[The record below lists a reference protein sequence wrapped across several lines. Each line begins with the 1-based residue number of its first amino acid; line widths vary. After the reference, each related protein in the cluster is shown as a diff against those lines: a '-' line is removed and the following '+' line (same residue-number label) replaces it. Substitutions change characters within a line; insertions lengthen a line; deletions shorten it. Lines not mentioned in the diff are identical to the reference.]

1 MNNDLEK
8 KLSEQ
13 LIKQLNKE
21 ALEIEAAVNNNSD
34 IADVEVPANMHELVM
49 KKIED
54 YEAETR
60 SLEGLSNEDKE
71 ALEIG
76 RKIKKYKKKKTKM
89 WFVLA
94 AVLVLVLGMGVT
106 SLGSKQYI
114 LDVVNKVLGNDDV
127 VTVNTDNSDRK
138 YTETAEENAAY
149 QEIYNEFG
157 FKPPQFRYMPQ
168 GLIYDSCEIRSDIAQ
183 VKIFYIYN
191 KKNSITYNVAT
202 KAVNISYNM
211 NVDDLL
217 IEKYQTKVK
226 DHIINMEI
234 REIKETKETMC
245 IAKFN
250 DSFAFY
256 NITGVLGK
264 NEFEKIINNLYF
276 D

>member
-127 VTVNTDNSDRK
+127 VAVDTDKTGRK

-157 FKPPQFRYMPQ
+157 FKPPQFQYMPKE
-168 GLIYDSCEIRSDIAQ
+168 LVFESSDINTYVAQ
-183 VKIFYIYN
+183 VKINYIYN
-191 KKNSITYNVAT
+191 KKYSFIYNIAT
-202 KAVNISYNM
+202 KSVNISYNM
-211 NVDDLL
+211 SVDDLL
-217 IEKYQTKVK
+217 IEKYQMKVK
-226 DHIINMEI
+226 DHIINVEI
-234 REIKETKETMC
+234 REVKETKETMC